1 MMKLSENLIYRANIF
16 NYESRYFDEYY
27 QINNKID
34 FSLYNLSTN
43 KNLSENYLKFENF
56 EKLPLKDQLSN
67 LFSLTGLLNEDD
79 ESSDL
84 PEEEQPKK
92 LINKDAKI
100 FIQVIVD
107 CLQSS
112 TRLIETTEQELNS
125 GNVTEITSKDN
136 KKSFAVKASYNL
148 INTLLYLDG
157 IIMSNID
164 LAGVLELLADNVGV
178 SLVDS
183 LFSILDSP
191 SSYFND
197 YTKEVAA
204 HIISCIQ
211 VFSVKKEYG
220 TSDFQ
225 RLVEWVMN
233 YNYARDRKRTC
244 FLTSILYIVMSHDK
258 GLQCFLEVITR
269 GLSEL
274 VNIMVREYS
283 INIVYESIFCV
294 WNISNSDKYMNIFE
308 ENQENIIDKLIQVIK
323 LNKVEKVIRI
333 GTLCI
338 KVTLL
343 FLYFTYFFIILQP

>member
-1 MMKLSENLIYRANIF
+1 MIKLSENLIYRANIF
-16 NYESRYFDEYY
+16 NYESRYFDEYH

-56 EKLPLKDQLSN
+56 VNLPLEDQLGN
-67 LFSLTGLLNEDD
+67 LFSLTGLLNENDSN
-79 ESSDL
+79 EV
-84 PEEEQPKK
+84 PEEENSNQEPKK

-107 CLQSS
+107 LLESS
-112 TRLIETTEQELNS
+112 TRLIETTEEELNS
-125 GNVTEITSKDN
+125 GNVTEINSKDN
-136 KKSFAVKASYNL
+136 KKSFATKASYNL
-148 INTLLYLDG
+148 INSLLFLDG

-178 SLVDS
+178 SLVES

-191 SSYFND
+191 SNYFSD

-211 VFSVKKEYG
+211 VFSVKQEYG
-220 TSDFQ
+220 TNDFQ

-294 WNISNSDKYMNIFE
+294 WNISNSDKYIHIFE

-338 KVTLL
+338 KVKL
-343 FLYFTYFFIILQP
+343 

>member
-1 MMKLSENLIYRANIF
+1 MKLSENLIYKANIF

-43 KNLSENYLKFENF
+43 KNLSENYLKFEKFLN
-56 EKLPLKDQLSN
+56 LPSKEQLSN
-67 LFSLTGLLNEDD
+67 LFSLTGLLNEDNSN
-79 ESSDL
+79 EV
-84 PEEEQPKK
+84 PEEMSEENNNQEPKK
-92 LINKDAKI
+92 LINKEAKI

-107 CLQSS
+107 LLESS
-112 TRLIETTEQELNS
+112 TRLIETTEDELNS
-125 GNVTEITSKDN
+125 GNSMEINTKDN
-136 KKSFAVKASYNL
+136 KKGFAVKVSYNL
-148 INTLLYLDG
+148 INSLLFLDG

-178 SLVDS
+178 SLVES
-183 LFSILDSP
+183 LFHILDSQ
-191 SSYFND
+191 SNYFSD

-211 VFSVKKEYG
+211 VFSVKKEYNLN
-220 TSDFQ
+220 DFQ
-225 RLVEWVMN
+225 RLIEWVMN
-233 YNYARDRKRTC
+233 YNYTRDRKRTC
-244 FLTSILYIVMSHDK
+244 FLTSILYIVMSHDS

-294 WNISNSDKYMNIFE
+294 WNISNSEKYITIFE

-338 KVTLL
+338 KVKR
-343 FLYFTYFFIILQP
+343 